1 MILVTFISIHF
12 VIICDVLLWRTYE
25 THPTLSLKSGC
36 DNLLADIPP
45 HVFMKQG
52 LPFRLWWVQV
62 RSLHSGGQGQWSI
75 VCQWQWALFCWRGIN
90 GDDWRVWGQSA
101 PTCRVFRFS
110 LQGLKLD
117 SNRLLLAAN
126 ETAWYML
133 LHRVRS
139 EMSCHE
145 IKCCLQ

>member
-75 VCQWQWALFCWRGIN
+75 VCQ
-90 GDDWRVWGQSA
+90 
-101 PTCRVFRFS
+101 
-110 LQGLKLD
+110 
-117 SNRLLLAAN
+117 
-126 ETAWYML
+126 
-133 LHRVRS
+133 
-139 EMSCHE
+139 
-145 IKCCLQ
+145 